1 MGISDTLG
9 ENFMK
14 YMSDQGE
21 QDTNSVRGVLEEFTN
36 VYVLTDISAYNDK
49 DMDDLIREYENFG
62 NERFGLLQSSSDNSS
77 GPVSLPPPPPN

>member
-1 MGISDTLG
+1 MVGILNILTSLGGRTLGAKIYVLKYIYTLSSRMGISYTLG

-49 DMDDLIREYENFG
+49 D
-62 NERFGLLQSSSDNSS
+62 S
-77 GPVSLPPPPPN
+77 GFY